1 MLKLNKYIIAL
12 LIIFAIASLSTV
24 TAGNNTTTIDNPTSF
39 QSNLETVKALESGD
53 SNIQFSDGYKG
64 YCIEWGEHSAEENET
79 FYVDTSVDVKNKV
92 TNENVSNNLK
102 VMFLFFYDRTQE
114 NPIVTQHMVWKFTDN
129 KQFSK
134 FDQDWYDEIINLSD
148 KYKVPDFGTY
158 KINNTHEFVFD
169 FKVFISRIVEYQN
182 YFGYKFYIRNIT
194 GNESDQIINSTIN
207 NLTTNSS
214 NDVFNDLSIQYNDT
228 NKIKIEKKVEQSTS
242 KCRHT
247 TGFQFWWMILYMI
260 IILMATTYSYK
271 R

>member
-1 MLKLNKYIIAL
+1 MNKKFIILFFFLILFL
-12 LIIFAIASLSTV
+12 LYPVS
-24 TAGNNTTTIDNPTSF
+24 AGNNTTTVDNPTSF

-92 TNENVSNNLK
+92 TNEDISNNLK

-134 FDQDWYDEIINLSD
+134 FDQDWYNEIINLSN

-158 KINNTHEFVFD
+158 QINDTHEFVFN

-182 YFGYKFYIRNIT
+182 YFGYKFYVRNIT
-194 GNESDQIINSTIN
+194 RNESNQIINSTIN
-207 NLTTNSS
+207 NLTTNST
-214 NDVFNDLSIQYNDT
+214 NNVFNNLSIQYNDT
-228 NKIKIEKKVEQSTS
+228 NKIKIEKRVEQSTS

-247 TGFQFWWMILYMI
+247 TGFQFWWMVACMI
-260 IILMATTYSYK
+260 IMLITIVHPYRK
-271 R
+271 K